1 MDKGQIIRDY
11 RMAKNHKKQIPILA
25 ELNICDKQTII
36 EILNEVGYKQVFN
49 TNGVDLSVKRAEI
62 EKRYAAGEDISVLA
76 AVYHISKKQI
86 KLLLGVED
94 TEEDKKMDN
103 TPKGGIDVERL
114 EKENRE
120 MKDHIEELKCQVKEL
135 TAKNDELQANMMVLE
150 DEQRHDDGLYEKY
163 QTMCIKC
170 NQLSTTV
177 DVLIDKINIIK
188 AVRGDV

>member
-1 MDKGQIIRDY
+1 MNRGQILKDY

-25 ELNICDKQTII
+25 ELNACDEQAII
-36 EILNEVGYKQVFN
+36 EILNEAGYKQMFN
-49 TNGVDLSVKRAEI
+49 TNGVDISVKQAEI
-62 EKRYAAGEDISVLA
+62 EKRYAAGENISVLA

-120 MKDHIEELKCQVKEL
+120 LKADIDKMNCQIKEL
-135 TAKNDELQANMMVLE
+135 TAKNDELQAEIVVLE
-150 DEQRHDDGLYEKY
+150 DAQRHDDGLHEKY
-163 QTMCIKC
+163 QALCIKC

-188 AVRGDV
+188 AVHGDV